1 LRFEDLQLQA
11 NLQRSVSRLS
21 KATRELKVERLAIE
35 QEQRRL
41 AGRLTEASA
50 RADAAKAQV
59 EAARSQA
66 DDAGGKYEL
75 RKSLAKDG
83 MISQEELRGAEAKAG
98 VPRFLDLVQSLQMGA
113 MVGLGLLQGPDGKR
127 PPVDLPGAKDAIDL
141 LGILQEKTKGNLTKE
156 EEEVLREGLYHLRMG
171 YMAMI
176 NAPPAG
182 RNKGGEQ
189 R

>member
-1 LRFEDLQLQA
+1 MPEEKEDKGFKVIDRRGREEEPSPPPSPPLKEKPPSA
-11 NLQRSVSRLS
+11 
-21 KATRELKVERLAIE
+21 ATEGASPPKRPHEDSP
-35 QEQRRL
+35 L
-41 AGRLTEASA
+41 AG
-50 RADAAKAQV
+50 AK
-59 EAARSQA
+59 E
-66 DDAGGKYEL
+66 
-75 RKSLAKDG
+75 
-83 MISQEELRGAEAKAG
+83 G

-171 YMAMI
+171 YMAII

-182 RNKGGEQ
+182 RGKGGDQ

>member
-1 LRFEDLQLQA
+1 MPEEKDAKGFKVIDRRGVEPPSPPPAPPPAETPGSAATEGKARENTGATPPQPSREKIGDATATEESLPPGARIEGEKERA
-11 NLQRSVSRLS
+11 NEGRS
-21 KATRELKVERLAIE
+21 
-35 QEQRRL
+35 
-41 AGRLTEASA
+41 
-50 RADAAKAQV
+50 
-59 EAARSQA
+59 
-66 DDAGGKYEL
+66 
-75 RKSLAKDG
+75 SL
-83 MISQEELRGAEAKAG
+83 G

-127 PPVDLPGAKDAIDL
+127 PPVNLPGAKDAIDL

-182 RNKGGEQ
+182 RGKGGDQ

>member
-1 LRFEDLQLQA
+1 MPEEKNDKGF
-11 NLQRSVSRLS
+11 
-21 KATRELKVERLAIE
+21 KVID
-35 QEQRRL
+35 RR
-41 AGRLTEASA
+41 G
-50 RADAAKAQV
+50 V
-59 EAARSQA
+59 EAAPEPPSPLPEPSPKEEPPATAAEGGNLATPA
-66 DDAGGKYEL
+66 DVHTEKGRVE
-75 RKSLAKDG
+75 KSPSSL
-83 MISQEELRGAEAKAG
+83 G

-176 NAPPAG
+176 NAPPAERG
-182 RNKGGEQ
+182 KGGDQ

>member
-1 LRFEDLQLQA
+1 MPEEKDDKGFKVIDRRGREEAPSPSSGEKVPSTATAGQEPPSPPPVETPGSA
-11 NLQRSVSRLS
+11 STEG
-21 KATRELKVERLAIE
+21 KAPEI
-35 QEQRRL
+35 
-41 AGRLTEASA
+41 
-50 RADAAKAQV
+50 
-59 EAARSQA
+59 
-66 DDAGGKYEL
+66 AGGSPPKHP
-75 RKSLAKDG
+75 G
-83 MISQEELRGAEAKAG
+83 GGIGGAEEGKGPSSLG

-113 MVGLGLLQGPDGKR
+113 MIGLGMIQDRDGKR
-127 PPVDLPGAKDAIDL
+127 PPIDLPAAKDAIDL

-182 RNKGGEQ
+182 RGKGGES